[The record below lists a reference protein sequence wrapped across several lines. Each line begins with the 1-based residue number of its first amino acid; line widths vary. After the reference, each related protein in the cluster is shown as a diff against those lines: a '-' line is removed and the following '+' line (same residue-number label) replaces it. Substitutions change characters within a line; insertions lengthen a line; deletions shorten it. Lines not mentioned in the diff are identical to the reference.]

1 MRCDHERPNNR
12 PMNDVCV
19 NYIDQLVDEL
29 YNKIESLEKKLET
42 ISAKGYDD
50 SELVAEIE
58 QLKKLKADI
67 QLLDKSFYTKTQS
80 DSRFVTHKELMGYA
94 QTSAH
99 YTKRESDER
108 YIDKYEILN
117 YVPRCCYEHD
127 QEEIKEIIDDINTKL
142 NKLIELLDPSSEF
155 LEILD
160 HLDYDD
166 IEVDNQ
172 YVSAVK
178 QENGKISVTRKDL
191 PVYEQPGVAKSLVD
205 ALAEGPVR
213 KNSEAIDIL
222 NGDEEDEGSVK
233 KTVADA
239 ISDANLGQYAK
250 IDELGEIASL
260 DEVPVSKIQNF
271 KDEVSQVKVN
281 SADIAD
287 KAISDKQGRI
297 IHDTYAE
304 KATTLEGYGIID
316 AYTKTETSNQ
326 DAAILAEAQRYADS
340 LGSKYDESG
349 AADAVKAE
357 LTDVLNSKL
366 NSKVDKV
373 DGKSLIET
381 TEIDRLRN
389 MSDGANKVESS
400 EINGD
405 IKIDGVDTTVYK
417 HPDKHTIAEID
428 GLQNTLDNL
437 QPKGDYAEKATT
449 LAGYGISDA
458 YTKEEVSNQDAAV
471 LAEAQEYTKEL
482 INKLP
487 EQVDYTVEITENTED
502 SSVAKTYVFTQNGHE
517 IGNIK
522 IAKELVITSG
532 TVKTVVEVDVPY
544 VGAIVGDKY
553 IDLEVANQTE
563 HIYIPAKDLV
573 DIYTA
578 QNNASEV
585 QVTISDTNEISAT
598 LVNSGVTEE
607 KLADDVKT
615 KLNKTWE
622 EVGVAQN
629 LVDELA
635 NGRVAANEAAI
646 AAINDVDNG
655 ILKQAKS
662 YTDELLTDYATIE
675 DMSTQDAVVLAE
687 SEQYTD
693 NQDKLLR
700 SELLDLIDE
709 KQPAGN
715 YAPAQHNHS
724 VADII
729 EFRKNV
735 AETVVNEAVKS
746 TKDGDGNVI
755 SETYAKK
762 ATTLADYGITDAYT
776 REEVAKQDAVVLV
789 EAEAYADSKDSLI
802 NQAVEKNTESL
813 TILQGGSETEG
824 SVAKQISDAITDLK
838 LPETYEPL
846 GAAQAA
852 LDEATL
858 QDAAVLAEVQSY
870 TDTKVSELAEG
881 VVKANTEDI
890 ATLKEIDH
898 TAFASKAEVSEVA
911 SQVNTIST
919 FTDTDGKQYR
929 FWFELADGQPR
940 IAYEEIITEGSN

>member
-1 MRCDHERPNNR
+1 MMD
-12 PMNDVCV
+12 NDL
-19 NYIDQLVDEL
+19 YIGWDEL
-29 YNKIESLEKKLET
+29 LHYDTKLKEYLEDKLSNAGISEDTVKRIVQELLTKYVTIEDAQA
-42 ISAKGYDD
+42 AK
-50 SELVAEIE
+50 SELVAQIDKILSDIAELDASKVDESEFETFQTSIFESVGKLETDLTANIENTFESVSLTISDLKDSTEEEFAKLSKVVADNDAAVDQRFDLVEQSIASAQATAIQKAIE
-58 QLKKLKADI
+58 Q
-67 QLLDKSFYTKTQS
+67 
-80 DSRFVTHKELMGYA
+80 
-94 QTSAH
+94 
-99 YTKRESDER
+99 
-108 YIDKYEILN
+108 
-117 YVPRCCYEHD
+117 
-127 QEEIKEIIDDINTKL
+127 
-142 NKLIELLDPSSEF
+142 
-155 LEILD
+155 
-160 HLDYDD
+160 
-166 IEVDNQ
+166 
-172 YVSAVK
+172 
-178 QENGKISVTRKDL
+178 
-191 PVYEQPGVAKSLVD
+191 
-205 ALAEGPVR
+205 
-213 KNSEAIDIL
+213 
-222 NGDEEDEGSVK
+222 
-233 KTVADA
+233 
-239 ISDANLGQYAK
+239 
-250 IDELGEIASL
+250 AS
-260 DEVPVSKIQNF
+260 
-271 KDEVSQVKVN
+271 
-281 SADIAD
+281 
-287 KAISDKQGRI
+287 
-297 IHDTYAE
+297 T
-304 KATTLEGYGIID
+304 
-316 AYTKTETSNQ
+316 Q
-326 DAAILAEAQRYADS
+326 DAAILAEAQRYAES
-340 LGSKYDESG
+340 LGSNYDESG

-357 LTDVLNSKL
+357 LT
-366 NSKVDKV
+366 
-373 DGKSLIET
+373 
-381 TEIDRLRN
+381 EILD
-389 MSDGANKVESS
+389 NKV
-400 EINGD
+400 
-405 IKIDGVDTTVYK
+405 
-417 HPDKHTIAEID
+417 
-428 GLQNTLDNL
+428 
-437 QPKGDYAEKATT
+437 EKATT

-458 YTKEEVSNQDAAV
+458 YTKEEVSNQDAVV
-471 LAEAQEYTKEL
+471 LAEAQRYTKEL
-482 INKLP
+482 IDKLP

-502 SSVAKTYVFTQNGHE
+502 SSVAKTYVFTQNGRE

-522 IAKELVITSG
+522 IDKKLVVTSG
-532 TVKTVVEVDVPY
+532 TVRTVVEVDVPY
-544 VGAIVGDKY
+544 AGAAVGDKY
-553 IDLEVANQTE
+553 IDLEIANQTE

-578 QNNASEV
+578 QSNASEV
-585 QVTISDTNEISAT
+585 QVAISNTNEISAT
-598 LVNSGVTEE
+598 LVNSGITED
-607 KLADDVKT
+607 KLGDDVKA
-615 KLNKTWE
+615 KLNKSWE
-622 EVGVAQN
+622 EAGVAQS

-635 NGRVAANEAAI
+635 NGQVKTNTDAI
-646 AAINDVDNG
+646 KAINDADTG

-693 NQDKLLR
+693 NQDKFLR

-802 NQAVEKNTESL
+802 NQAVEKNTASL

-824 SVAKQISDAITDLK
+824 SVAKQISDAITNLK

-881 VVKANTEDI
+881 AVKANTEDI

-898 TAFASKAEVSEVA
+898 TAFASKAEMSEVA